1 MRRKAFQV
9 LAPLF
14 GLALFF
20 AAWHIT
26 IALIR
31 DDTPMAGYF
40 APIAALKA
48 AANLAANEAIW
59 IHTVDSLRRVFVALF
74 FALVIGMPIGLLL
87 GVSRL
92 FEQSANLLFQFL
104 RMVSPLSWMPVAVI
118 ALGVGDAPVYFLLAF
133 AASWSI
139 ILNTAAGVKAID
151 PKWLRLAKSLSATK
165 TEVLL
170 RIIIPAIVDHTLIG
184 VRLAIGIIWIVL
196 VPAEMLG
203 VQAGLGYFILDCR
216 DRMDYAE
223 LTAAILW
230 IGVLG
235 AILDFFARF
244 LRRQWHRRS

>member
-1 MRRKAFQV
+1 LRRKAFQV